1 MLLVTTAWCP
11 YTSKG
16 ALRSCLILAAT
27 PAAGTASSRSSS
39 SMANSSPPEAS
50 ERVAEAQPARY
61 AFGHPHQ
68 ELVAGGVAQGVVEAL
83 EVVEVHVHHRNPPCL
98 TLSSLSLGPR
108 EGVYESVPEEHPVG
122 QASQGVVEGLMGE
135 LVLERLTLG
144 EVLQHEPYL
153 QQSPTLVSYGIDERL
168 KPAGPRLVRLRLA
181 EQKRRGHRRV
191 SPTLFDVG
199 GEPHGVQPLV
209 LEDARVLWGITF
221 SQGPQCLPGSI
232 DQKVATIRTKNC
244 GGQRGLLCGCA
255 QV

>member
-68 ELVAGGVAQGVVEAL
+68 ELVARGVAQGVVEAL
-83 EVVEVHVHHRNPPCL
+83 KVVEVHVHHRNPACL
-98 TLSSLSLGPR
+98 VLGSLSLGPR
-108 EGVYESVPEEHPVG
+108 EGVHESVPEERPVG
-122 QASQGVVEGLMGE
+122 QAGEGVVEGLMDE

-144 EVLQHEPYL
+144 EVLEHEPYL
-153 QQSPTLVSYGIDERL
+153 QQSPGLIPDGIDERL
-168 KPAGPRLVRLRLA
+168 QPARPRLGRHLA
-181 EQKRRGHRRV
+181 EQNWRGHLAV
-191 SPTLFDVG
+191 LPTLFNVRG
-199 GEPHGVQPLV
+199 KPHGAQPLI
-209 LEDARVLWGITF
+209 LEDARALREPIF
-221 SQGPQCLPGSI
+221 SPGPQSVPGGI
-232 DQKVATIRTKNC
+232 YQQVPTVGIEN
-244 GGQRGLLCGCA
+244 GGG
-255 QV
+255 